1 MRAACP
7 FVVLQLLRDSEQ
19 ALEIALH
26 GEAVDLHAFA
36 EVLASR
42 GHLVCL
48 RTGRPSNAA
57 QVALRH
63 TFVVAG
69 VTGAS
74 WVCSFCS

>member
-1 MRAACP
+1 
-7 FVVLQLLRDSEQ
+7 
-19 ALEIALH
+19 
-26 GEAVDLHAFA
+26 
-36 EVLASR
+36 LASR

-69 VTGAS
+69 VTGGCCAY
-74 WVCSFCS
+74 F